1 MSDKKQAKY
10 RVGVIGIGRAGTSR
24 ARAFDIHPLCQVTAI
39 ADTDAENL
47 QLGCK
52 RFGVPGYSTYEEMFA
67 KEELEIAMAV
77 LPVNANAGA
86 VIAAAQAGVKAIFCE
101 KPLTASLADADRMV
115 EECRSRG
122 VHIGAGLMVSSHPD
136 YIKAYELVAAGELGQ
151 VERINLYGGND
162 QGGCHGLNLM
172 RKFAGKAP
180 VEWVSGWVKGD
191 AHSDSEEAYEEG
203 ETGFGHIGG
212 HIHFANG
219 VECFSHFEN
228 IRWKGIE
235 IIGSHGLL
243 YNWNNTGVG
252 LQLFKAEGDPRHRN
266 DLKEVGGVFEE
277 YRVEPREFEADGW
290 RSPETVMVGI
300 VQALIEALEEGKE
313 LQITTADDLRH
324 ALEIAIA
331 MRQSARQGHIPIKLP
346 LEDRS
351 LVMYPKKMR
360 WQYKKGLLGRESY
373 MEEMN
378 RQHRDIQ
385 AK

>member
-1 MSDKKQAKY
+1 MSHNGEVRY

-101 KPLTASLADADRMV
+101 TPLTASLADADRMV

-172 RKFAGKAP
+172 RKFAGKAQ
-180 VEWVSGWVKGD
+180 VEWVSGWVGGD
-191 AHSDSEEAYEEG
+191 PHSDSEEPYEEG
-203 ETGFGHIGG
+203 KTGFGHIGG
-212 HIHFANG
+212 HIQSCQWHARFQSFREFTLEGDRDYRLA
-219 VECFSHFEN
+219 
-228 IRWKGIE
+228 RAA
-235 IIGSHGLL
+235 
-243 YNWNNTGVG
+243 
-252 LQLFKAEGDPRHRN
+252 LQLE
-266 DLKEVGGVFEE
+266 
-277 YRVEPREFEADGW
+277 
-290 RSPETVMVGI
+290 
-300 VQALIEALEEGKE
+300 
-313 LQITTADDLRH
+313 
-324 ALEIAIA
+324 
-331 MRQSARQGHIPIKLP
+331 
-346 LEDRS
+346 
-351 LVMYPKKMR
+351 
-360 WQYKKGLLGRESY
+360 QYGR
-373 MEEMN
+373 
-378 RQHRDIQ
+378 RPQTL
-385 AK
+385 